1 MVKNFWNI
9 LWKRT
14 AKHKSKKNKKKKK
27 EKNRIEKVI
36 KKRSI
41 IYMSKGKV
49 IIIHLI
55 AGLMK
60 KT

>member
-14 AKHKSKKNKKKKK
+14 AKHKSKKKEK

>member
-14 AKHKSKKNKKKKK
+14 AKHKSKKKKK

-36 KKRSI
+36 KKRNI